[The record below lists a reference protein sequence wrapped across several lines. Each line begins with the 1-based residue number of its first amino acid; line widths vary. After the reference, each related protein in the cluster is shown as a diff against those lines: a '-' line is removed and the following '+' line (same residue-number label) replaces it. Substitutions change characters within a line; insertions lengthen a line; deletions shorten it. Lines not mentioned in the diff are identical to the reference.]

1 MKTAKR
7 FRRIER
13 ADNNPQ
19 LASLYS
25 EITESG
31 LGGRAPL
38 NWFTAQAERPDLLAV
53 TWGLTKGVLLQG
65 QLPPTVKQMILVKVS
80 SHNQCRYCTAL
91 HTSAL
96 EAMGV
101 PEEVI
106 DSVTTDLSLAQV
118 PPPQRAMLEF
128 AMKVAREP
136 KSVTDED
143 FQNLH
148 ELGLSEGETM
158 EVAMMGAFANF
169 VNTWADVSGIPIE
182 GEGDS

>member
-1 MKTAKR
+1 MAKR

-13 ADNNPQ
+13 ADNNPE

-31 LGGRAPL
+31 LGDKVPL
-38 NWFTAQAERPDLLAV
+38 NWFTAQAERPDLLAA

-65 QLPPTVKQMILVKVS
+65 QLPPTVKQMILIKIS
-80 SHNQCRYCTAL
+80 THNQCRYCTAL

-101 PEEVI
+101 PKEVI
-106 DSVTTDLSLAQV
+106 DSVTTDLRLSQV

-136 KSVTDED
+136 RSVTDED
-143 FQNLH
+143 FQGLR
-148 ELGLSEGETM
+148 ELGVSEGETM

-169 VNTWADVSGIPIE
+169 INTWADVSGIPIE
-182 GEGDS
+182 GAEDS